1 MKSKNNLAQKLN
13 QKLSQMNNNI
23 RGQVQNELVVNILRV
38 LLIIYCAFVV
48 PILKQKH
55 VSVVDQQLVR
65 FIIVA
70 IIIYLSFI
78 DLPTSILLTIA
89 FLLTLQKVD
98 KTSSNNRGKNSNI
111 KDVSLNALI
120 KNLNNEVKAVDNNK
134 MAKNSAPVNNTG
146 QHKVMVNG
154 KQVET
159 FDSHSVNNNSPS
171 ISGNQNVVKGLEQ
184 KVVNNVENLVKNN
197 DITGNV
203 NNAVNQVEGVSPNL
217 VGNEISNLAKAQNNK
232 TINDSGDILDNNVPM
247 ANDNSSINKLQV
259 FDNNNAAAKN
269 NSLNLNKA
277 NNNNQLLN
285 HVNAEQ
291 PASETLTEGILRAQ
305 GAQRNNN
312 APVGLTTGDDLYSV
326 QENAVPGANIMGE
339 VKSLKEQH
347 ATQNLNK
354 PMGLGAKRYDGY
366 HFRDDRHPNLEH
378 AMLRNENL

>member
-1 MKSKNNLAQKLN
+1 MLQF
-13 QKLSQMNNNI
+13 I
-23 RGQVQNELVVNILRV
+23 F
-38 LLIIYCAFVV
+38 YC
-48 PILKQKH
+48 
-55 VSVVDQQLVR
+55 
-65 FIIVA
+65 
-70 IIIYLSFI
+70 
-78 DLPTSILLTIA
+78 
-89 FLLTLQKVD
+89 TL
-98 KTSSNNRGKNSNI
+98 
-111 KDVSLNALI
+111 
-120 KNLNNEVKAVDNNK
+120 
-134 MAKNSAPVNNTG
+134 
-146 QHKVMVNG
+146 
-154 KQVET
+154 
-159 FDSHSVNNNSPS
+159 
-171 ISGNQNVVKGLEQ
+171 
-184 KVVNNVENLVKNN
+184 KNN

-203 NNAVNQVEGVSPNL
+203 NNAVNQVDGVSPNL
-217 VGNEISNLAKAQNNK
+217 VGNEISNLAKAQNNN

-277 NNNNQLLN
+277 NNNNNQLLN

-354 PMGLGAKRYDGY
+354 PMGLGAKRYEGY
-366 HFRDDRHPNLEH
+366 HFKDDRHPNLEH